1 MYKKILVAARGE
13 IALRVIRACQE
24 LGIEAV
30 AVHSEADRE
39 SLHVKLADEDVCIG
53 PAQPSES
60 YLNIP
65 RIISAAQ
72 ITRSD
77 AIHPGYGFLAESA
90 HFADICESCHI
101 DWIGPDPEVMEKMG
115 DKAVARKLMAEAGLP
130 IIPGSDGVVEGED
143 IAVTLGAQI
152 GYPVMIKAAGG
163 GGGRGIRVVQDEA
176 QLRELFH
183 AAGQEAE
190 IAFGKSGLYMERYLQ
205 SPRHIEVQIF
215 GDGKGR
221 VIHLGE
227 RECSIQRRHQ
237 KLIEETPSPGIGEE
251 VREEITALAVKG
263 ARYINYSSLG
273 TMEFLVDPHGEV
285 YFLELNTRV
294 QVEHPVTEMV
304 TGLDLIKEQ
313 IRLQALGSSPLFE
326 KEIGTSGYAIE
337 CRINAEDPG
346 NDFKPTPGKITFYHP
361 PGGPG
366 VRVDS
371 HLYDGYE
378 VPPYYDSLLAK
389 IITWGESREESLKRM
404 ERSLEECVIEGVP
417 TTIPFLLAIVQDAHF
432 ISGDFDTSFLSK
444 FRAR

>member
-65 RIISAAQ
+65 RIISAAE
-72 ITRSD
+72 ITGSD

-101 DWIGPDPEVMEKMG
+101 DWIGPNPEVMEKMG

-130 IIPGSDGVVEGED
+130 IIPGSDGVVERED
-143 IAVTLGAQI
+143 TAVMLGTRI
-152 GYPVMIKAAGG
+152 GYPVMIKAAAG

-176 QLRELFH
+176 QLREFFH

-190 IAFGKSGLYMERYLQ
+190 IAFGKSGLYMERFLQ
-205 SPRHIEVQIF
+205 SPKHIEVQIF

-237 KLIEETPSPGIGEE
+237 KLIEESPSPGIGEE
-251 VREEITALAVKG
+251 ARKEITALAVEG

-337 CRINAEDPG
+337 CRVNAEDPG

-378 VPPYYDSLLAK
+378 VPPYYDSLLTK
-389 IITWGESREESLKRM
+389 IITWGESREEALKRM
-404 ERSLEECVIEGVP
+404 ERSLEECIIEGVP

-432 ISGDFDTSFLSK
+432 ISGDFDTSFLSR
-444 FRAR
+444 FRA